1 MKLLRPMNDV
11 STTTLLNAV
20 KVSAT
25 TSSLFG
31 FMLASVLFMFAE
43 AMKAASTQYE
53 LLLML
58 VSPVLFISF
67 VVFFDFNLRKRI
79 VPELMKRLK
88 ESGSTR

>member
-1 MKLLRPMNDV
+1 MKLLKPMSDV
-11 STTTLLNAV
+11 STTALLNAV

-31 FMLASVLFMFAE
+31 FMLAAVLFMFAE
-43 AMKAASTQYE
+43 AMKADSTQYE

-67 VVFFDFNLRKRI
+67 VVFFDFNLRKG
-79 VPELMKRLK
+79 LFLN
-88 ESGSTR
+88 